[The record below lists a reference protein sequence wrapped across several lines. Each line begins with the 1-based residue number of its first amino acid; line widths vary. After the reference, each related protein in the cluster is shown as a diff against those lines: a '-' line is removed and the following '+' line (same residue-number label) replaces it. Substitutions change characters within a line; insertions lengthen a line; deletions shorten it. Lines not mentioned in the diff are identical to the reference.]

1 MANTELTLLATAP
14 AKIAGTFNNAD
25 STWLWAWDNPSIDEK
40 LTDRARLAKDC
51 GGSHG
56 PAQLL
61 HRDFKATEDEC
72 WEYTA
77 VKCKLGNY
85 QGAYRGPSDGTI
97 VFITF
102 GKPTVRGER

>member
-14 AKIAGTFNNAD
+14 AQNVCTFNKAD
-25 STWLWAWDNPSIDEK
+25 STWLWAWDNPSSDEK
-40 LTDRARLAKDC
+40 LTAHVRPAKDF

-61 HRDFKATEDEC
+61 EGKFKIIE
-72 WEYTA
+72 
-77 VKCKLGNY
+77 VRRY

-102 GKPTVRGER
+102 GEPTVRGER